1 GKVLICHCIIKN
13 RLQRIQA
20 EYSRQAE
27 AMVAM
32 AHEHSASSAADVT
45 PGSMPLWTALIN
57 VVQANRLPLHVPGHH
72 QGRLLPAAIS
82 AWLGAAA
89 KLDLT
94 ELPGLDNYHQP
105 SDCLRLSQ
113 ELAARFYGADGC
125 VYSVNGASA
134 CLMGALSALASGG
147 KVIFAGTFHQSAWR
161 GLIWADGEAVLVPPQ
176 FDTQRAVIG
185 PPPLSEVAAALRR
198 HPDARLLYVTSP
210 TYAGVVAP
218 VQALAELAHNHGV
231 PLLVD
236 EAHGAHLGLDPAL
249 PPHSVACG
257 ADVVVHSVH
266 KLLPGLTQ
274 TAWLHWQGPRVDG
287 QRLAEAVRMFHTTS
301 PSYLLLAALDV
312 VQAWLYQEGTTA
324 TQRALAAVAPLW
336 AAYPAQRL
344 DDPLRHWWPAPT
356 PAASQELAA
365 TLRAYGIF
373 PEYADP
379 LGVLSLFGL
388 AAEERGV
395 ARYLNA
401 LQAARMEVNGSRGA
415 GASPSNQ
422 VRELPE
428 ALARLLTAAAA
439 TPLQERPRAAWQAAR
454 RWRPLSQCAGEVAA
468 AWVTPYPPGVPVVLP
483 GQRLS
488 VDVCRDLAALAA
500 AGAELHGV
508 VEHQLCVLA

>member
-1 GKVLICHCIIKN
+1 MADGYTS
-13 RLQRIQA
+13 RL
-20 EYSRQAE
+20 
-27 AMVAM
+27 
-32 AHEHSASSAADVT
+32 AADLA
-45 PGSMPLWTALIN
+45 PGDTPLWTALQA
-57 VVQANRLPLHVPGHH
+57 VVQVDRWPFHVPGHH
-72 QGRLLPAAIS
+72 QGRLLPS
-82 AWLGAAA
+82 TFSGWLGAAA

-105 SDCLRLSQ
+105 VDCLYTSQ
-113 ELAARFYGADGC
+113 QLAARFYGSEGC

-134 CLMGALSALASGG
+134 CLMGALTALASGG

-161 GLIWADGEAVLVPPQ
+161 GLIWADGEAVMVPPQ
-176 FDTQRAVIG
+176 FDAARAVTG
-185 PPPLSEVAAALRR
+185 PPSLPDVAAALRR

-218 VQALAELAHNHGV
+218 VQALAELAHAHGV

-249 PPHSVACG
+249 PPHSIACG

-274 TAWLHWQGPRVDG
+274 TAWLHWQGPRIDG
-287 QRLAEAVRMFHTTS
+287 PRLAEAVRMFHTTS

-312 VQAWLYQEGTTA
+312 VQAWLYREGA
-324 TQRALAAVAPLW
+324 AAAQRALAAVAPVW
-336 AAYPAQRL
+336 AAYPSHRL

-356 PAASQELAA
+356 PGASQELAA
-365 TLRAYGIF
+365 TLRAHGIF

-388 AAEERGV
+388 ATDERGV
-395 ARYLNA
+395 TRYLSV
-401 LQAARMEVNGSRGA
+401 LQAAESAGTGSLSTGEPSR
-415 GASPSNQ
+415 SPALG
-422 VRELPE
+422 LPGT
-428 ALARLLTAAAA
+428 LARLLAAAAA
-439 TPLQERPRAAWQAAR
+439 TPMQERPRTVWQAAR
-454 RWRPLSQCAGEVAA
+454 RWQPLARSAGEVAA

-488 VDVCRDLAALAA
+488 ADVCRDLAALSA

-508 VEHQLCVLA
+508 VDGHVCVLA